1 MAFAIH
7 RGYVIALS
15 PAFTMDECFAV
26 DHELIVSTITRQDD
40 GNVWRTG
47 VHASHETH
55 DEVVAMLKQQID
67 AHLGPVATAE
77 PDRRPRKPRT
87 DLRHTRA

>member
-1 MAFAIH
+1 
-7 RGYVIALS
+7 
-15 PAFTMDECFAV
+15 
-26 DHELIVSTITRQDD
+26 
-40 GNVWRTG
+40 
-47 VHASHETH
+47 
-55 DEVVAMLKQQID
+55 MLKQQID